1 MADKSRKD
9 RLADDAIFREV
20 DEELRQD
27 RTRQLWE
34 KYGGYALGAAVALV
48 LGVAGYQGWT
58 AYDKSVREDQGDR
71 YAVADRLA
79 GAGEYEAAARAF
91 ADLAADAGAGYAT
104 LARLRQAA
112 AMVAA
117 GDRAGALSVWD
128 ALAADDGVEPVY
140 RDLADLMW
148 ALHSVDEG
156 APEEVAARLEPLI
169 APDGAWRFTAMETMA
184 VLRLRTGESQAAR
197 DLFTR
202 IVDDDQAPPDAR
214 SRAREMLD
222 ALGEAASS

>member
-34 KYGGYALGAAVALV
+34 KYGGYALGAAIAVV
-48 LGVAGYQGWT
+48 LGVAGYEGWT
-58 AYDKSVREDQGDR
+58 AYDKSMREEQGDR
-71 YAVADRLA
+71 YAAADRLA
-79 GAGEYEAAARAF
+79 GAGRYEEAARAF

-117 GDRAGALSVWD
+117 GDREGALGVWD
-128 ALAADDGVEPVY
+128 SMAADDSVERVY
-140 RDLADLMW
+140 RDLADLLW

-156 APEEVAARLEPLI
+156 VPEEIAARLEPLI
-169 APDGAWRFTAMETMA
+169 APDGAWRYAAMETMA
-184 VLRLRTGESQAAR
+184 VLRMRTGENQAAR

-202 IVDDDQAPPDAR
+202 IVDDDQAPPDTR
-214 SRAREMLD
+214 SRAREILD
-222 ALGEAASS
+222 ALEGAAAS